1 MITIEITT
9 IQLVMVVMVATV
21 EIIVTTTIEVEMVV
35 IVTINQISTK
45 IEIKSTLIN
54 CKTLMTSIIM
64 KVKEWSMPMLKKDNN
79 KIEAFSTISQEEEEV
94 EVEVEVVEAVG
105 STEITPGTTIKTQK
119 LLEKVWLPTSNMS
132 IQIIEVAVATIV
144 ANEAVEETITPE
156 VTIEETIEV
165 TIEVITVV
173 KIETIVIIIMSQEIT
188 IGKMILTRS
197 HIMNLRKISNKKR

>member
-1 MITIEITT
+1 MTTIEITT
-9 IQLVMVVMVATV
+9 IQLVMAETV

-35 IVTINQISTK
+35 VIDTINQITTK

-94 EVEVEVVEAVG
+94 EVEVVEAVG

-132 IQIIEVAVATIV
+132 IQIIEVVVATIV
-144 ANEAVEETITPE
+144 ANAAVEETIIPE
-156 VTIEETIEV
+156 VTIEV
-165 TIEVITVV
+165 KIEVITVV
-173 KIETIVIIIMSQEIT
+173 TTETIVIIIMSQEIT

>member
-1 MITIEITT
+1 MTTTIEITT
-9 IQLVMVVMVATV
+9 IQLVMVVTV

-94 EVEVEVVEAVG
+94 EVEVVEAVG

-132 IQIIEVAVATIV
+132 IQIIEVVVATIV

-156 VTIEETIEV
+156 VTIEETIVV

-173 KIETIVIIIMSQEIT
+173 TTETIVIIIMSQEIT

-197 HIMNLRKISNKKR
+197 HIMNLKKISNKKR

>member
-1 MITIEITT
+1 MTTTIEITT
-9 IQLVMVVMVATV
+9 IQLVMVVTV

-45 IEIKSTLIN
+45 IEIQSTLIN

-79 KIEAFSTISQEEEEV
+79 KIEAFSTISKEEEEV

-105 STEITPGTTIKTQK
+105 STEIMSGMTIKTQK
-119 LLEKVWLPTSNMS
+119 LLEKAWLPTSNMS
-132 IQIIEVAVATIV
+132 IQIIEVVAPTIV
-144 ANEAVEETITPE
+144 ANVAVEETITPE
-156 VTIEETIEV
+156 VTIV
-165 TIEVITVV
+165 VKIEVITEVT
-173 KIETIVIIIMSQEIT
+173 IETIVIIIMSQEIM